1 MRAHLSI
8 ERNRPATMKITGTR
22 TYFEVR
28 VGRFQSAEVLLHLRR
43 SDVPW
48 FQQNGEVLQPELL
61 RLLQSSVLPR
71 LFADEIEQNHAAI
84 CHTKPPPN
92 LGPGGVPIT
101 IGEKNTQKKK
111 AAATKATTANNNTI
125 NDNKRKRGL
134 SKKKQA
140 ELKRQQEEAAREQR
154 KNEKDIYYA
163 TGETIRIA
171 YRLEPAS
178 ASGATLLFRNDDDGD
193 GDESSK
199 KHAGFRA
206 LKKLSKR
213 ILVWCYPANA
223 EQPVSEGF
231 LRPEVLPIAS
241 LFRMPASE
249 VSATASTTTRKEVIV
264 LEDDD

>member
-1 MRAHLSI
+1 
-8 ERNRPATMKITGTR
+8 MKITGTR

-28 VGRFQSAEVLLHLRR
+28 VGRYQSAEVLLHLRR

-48 FQQNGEVLQPELL
+48 FQENGEVLQPELL

-71 LFADEIEQNHAAI
+71 LFANEIEQNHAAI

-111 AAATKATTANNNTI
+111 ASAAKATTTNNNNI

-163 TGETIRIA
+163 MGETIRIA

-178 ASGATLLFRNDDDGD
+178 AGATLLLMLLLLAVVAF
-193 GDESSK
+193 
-199 KHAGFRA
+199 AAAAF
-206 LKKLSKR
+206 
-213 ILVWCYPANA
+213 
-223 EQPVSEGF
+223 F
-231 LRPEVLPIAS
+231 
-241 LFRMPASE
+241 F
-249 VSATASTTTRKEVIV
+249 
-264 LEDDD
+264 